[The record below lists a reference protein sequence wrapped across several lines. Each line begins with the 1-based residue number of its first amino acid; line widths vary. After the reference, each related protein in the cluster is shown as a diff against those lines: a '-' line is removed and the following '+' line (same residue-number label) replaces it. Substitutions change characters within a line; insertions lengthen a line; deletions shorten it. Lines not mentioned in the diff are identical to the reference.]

1 MNIRSSTVKQKRRIA
16 TFISRAIVAVL
27 GALTLAVLFQSY
39 QISSRLISQE
49 VARSATQTSSLIQNL
64 FNYRLATLQIHQDS
78 SAKNTSFI
86 NALSS
91 DSGAELDQYF
101 LSVDQLEL
109 SNTPDI
115 RFITDLKE
123 LVWEDGNAQ
132 FYGIQSRE
140 MNKIIRRVSVSNNWH
155 LVQTPSLL
163 GMTYLLVR
171 RSPVVNSETGEVIG
185 FLFVS
190 VVLNN
195 NFALIETIRDSS
207 NSQNLIL
214 SVGTEVLA
222 STLNGDESYS
232 AFDVIEDGLS
242 EGLYDK
248 NMVSKAV
255 LEVEGV
261 PTYLEVYSV
270 QSNQN
275 ALSLRDNY
283 YFWMI
288 FALVAMI
295 AVSMLIRW
303 WLQRRIESEI
313 EGLMTYTHNVAER
326 GLDGFFPGS
335 KIYEFDHF
343 GRTLEHTFQ
352 RLSQQ
357 EKQFE
362 DLFTFA
368 LSPTILWTSDGDMIR
383 MNPAAESHFRP
394 KDANQLSLFNVLKA
408 QLVPQIKLAARGEI
422 LNEVNT
428 EVDGRVF
435 LWNLSPIIVENRVES
450 IITQGQDVTTIAEAE
465 KQSRI
470 ARNEAEETARV
481 RADFLAKMSHE
492 LRTPLNGILGVSQL
506 LKRTVKTKEQAEQ
519 VNVLCSSGEHL
530 LAVLNDILDFSKIE
544 QGKFRIQKVDFRLVD
559 VVSAIERIYGPLCRE
574 KQLELQ
580 LESNIDE
587 DIFINGDQV
596 RLNQVLFNLLNN
608 AVKFTHDGS
617 ISVQLELN
625 RDVSPANLKI
635 VVLDT
640 GIGIRDQDLAAIF
653 EPFVQAES
661 TNTREYG
668 GSGLGL
674 TIVHSLIEMLGGS
687 IEVSSQFG
695 VGTRFDIELPVE
707 IVANE
712 VQEADTQVS
721 KSRYELFDD
730 TVQVLLVEDNHTN
743 AFIAKAFCNK
753 YGMNVEWVTDGLKA
767 IERVK
772 QQHYDM
778 ILMDNQLPYLDG
790 VDATRII
797 KHDMGLSIPVY
808 ACTADGMLETQ
819 EAFMQAGAEYVI
831 VKPIKEDTLH
841 QALVNFQLNRSG
853 YSTPVKK
860 SYS

>member
-1 MNIRSSTVKQKRRIA
+1 MSIRSSTVKQKQRIA

-49 VARSATQTSSLIQNL
+49 VARSSTQTSSLIQNL

-78 SAKNTSFI
+78 STKNTSFI
-86 NALSS
+86 DALSLG
-91 DSGAELDQYF
+91 SGSALDQYF

-132 FYGIQSRE
+132 FYGIQGRE
-140 MNKIIRRVSVSNNWH
+140 LDKIIRRVSVSNNWH

-171 RSPVVNSETGEVIG
+171 RSPVVNSTTGEVIG
-185 FLFVS
+185 FMFVS

-214 SVGTEVLA
+214 TVGSEVLA

-242 EGLYDK
+242 EELYDK
-248 NMVSKAV
+248 NMVSKTV

-261 PTYLEVYSV
+261 PTYLVVYSV
-270 QSNQN
+270 QSNKN

-283 YFWMI
+283 YFWMV

-313 EGLMTYTHNVAER
+313 DGLMTYTHNVAER
-326 GLDGFFPGS
+326 GLEGFFPGS

-357 EKQFE
+357 ERQFE

-368 LSPTILWTSDGDMIR
+368 LSPTILWTAEGEMIR
-383 MNPAAESHFRP
+383 MNPAAESHFLP
-394 KDANQLSLFNVLKA
+394 QDANQQSLFNVLKA
-408 QLVPQIKLAARGEI
+408 QLMPQIRQAARGDILKEI
-422 LNEVNT
+422 NT

-435 LWNLSPIIVENRVES
+435 LWNLSPIMVENRVES
-450 IITQGQDVTTIAEAE
+450 IITQGQDITTLAEAE

-506 LKRTVKTKEQAEQ
+506 LKRTVKEKEQAEQ

-530 LAVLNDILDFSKIE
+530 LAVLNDILDFSKLE
-544 QGKFRIQKVDFRLVD
+544 QGKFRIQAVDFRLVE

-574 KQLELQ
+574 KHLDLN
-580 LESNIDE
+580 LSSNIDE
-587 DIFINGDQV
+587 QTVIHGDQV
-596 RLNQVLFNLLNN
+596 RLNQILFNLLNN
-608 AVKFTHDGS
+608 AVKFTHQGS
-617 ISVQLELN
+617 ISVELTLN
-625 RDVSPANLKI
+625 QHHSEPYLAI
-635 VVLDT
+635 VILDT
-640 GIGIRDQDLAAIF
+640 GIGIRDQDLKAIF

-674 TIVHSLIEMLGGS
+674 TIVHSLIEMLGGKVD
-687 IEVSSQFG
+687 VSSQFG
-695 VGTRFDIELPVE
+695 VGTRFDISLPVS
-707 IVANE
+707 IVAS
-712 VQEADTQVS
+712 EAPESETQIA
-721 KSRYELFDD
+721 KARYELFDD

-767 IERVK
+767 IEMVK
-772 QQHYDM
+772 QHHYDM

-797 KHDMGLSIPVY
+797 KHEMGLAIPVY

-819 EAFMQAGAEYVI
+819 EAFMEAGAEYVI

-841 QALVNFQLNRSG
+841 QALVNFQLHRLGFNHNVKEN
-853 YSTPVKK
+853 YS
-860 SYS
+860 

>member
-1 MNIRSSTVKQKRRIA
+1 MRSSTVKQKRRIA

-49 VARSATQTSSLIQNL
+49 VARSSMQTSSLIQNL

-78 SAKNTSFI
+78 STKNTSFI
-86 NALSS
+86 QALSQ
-91 DSGAELDQYF
+91 DSVSALDQYF

-115 RFITDLKE
+115 RFITDLKD

-132 FYGIQSRE
+132 FYGIQGRE
-140 MNKIIRRVSVSNNWH
+140 LNKIIRRVSVSNNWH

-214 SVGTEVLA
+214 TVGSEVLA

-242 EGLYDK
+242 EELYDK
-248 NMVSKAV
+248 NMVSKTV

-261 PTYLEVYSV
+261 PTYLVVYSV
-270 QSNQN
+270 QSNEN

-313 EGLMTYTHNVAER
+313 DGLMTYTHNVAER

-368 LSPTILWTSDGDMIR
+368 LSPTILWTAEGEMIR
-383 MNPAAESHFRP
+383 MNPAAESHFLP
-394 KDANQLSLFNVLKA
+394 QNANQQSLFNVLKA
-408 QLVPQIKLAARGEI
+408 QLIPQIRLAARGDI
-422 LNEVNT
+422 LKEVNT

-435 LWNLSPIIVENRVES
+435 LWNLSPIMVENRVES
-450 IITQGQDVTTIAEAE
+450 IITQGQDITTLAEAE

-506 LKRTVKTKEQAEQ
+506 LKRTVKEKEQAEQ

-544 QGKFRIQKVDFRLVD
+544 QGKFRIQTVDFRLIE
-559 VVSAIERIYGPLCRE
+559 VVYAIERIYGPLCRE
-574 KQLELQ
+574 KQLELK
-580 LESNIDE
+580 LNSNIAE
-587 DIFINGDQV
+587 ETVVNGDQV
-596 RLNQVLFNLLNN
+596 RLNQILFNLLNN
-608 AVKFTHDGS
+608 AVKFTHEGS
-617 ISVQLELN
+617 ISVQLTLDEVETKPYLN
-625 RDVSPANLKI
+625 I
-635 VVLDT
+635 VVLDS
-640 GIGIRDQDLAAIF
+640 GIGIREQDLKAIF

-674 TIVHSLIEMLGGS
+674 TIVHSLIEMLGGKVD
-687 IEVSSQFG
+687 VSSQFG
-695 VGTRFDIELPVE
+695 VGTRFDITLPVTVVSSDVPE
-707 IVANE
+707 S
-712 VQEADTQVS
+712 DTQVA

-753 YGMNVEWVTDGLKA
+753 YGMHVEWVTDGLQA
-767 IERVK
+767 IEKVK
-772 QQHYDM
+772 QNHYDM

-797 KHDMGLSIPVY
+797 KQDMGLQLPIY

-819 EAFMQAGAEYVI
+819 EAFMEAGAEYVI

-841 QALVNFQLNRSG
+841 QALVNFQLHRL
-853 YSTPVKK
+853 
-860 SYS
+860 SYSQAVKENDS